1 MAGVWLTRC
10 TCKNDLSTW
19 TVKNSPP
26 DRGVFIEKIINCHG
40 KINFFQEIENVK
52 SLLLHDHLIVRF
64 LALLV
69 LVAALFLLAW
79 TFSYLFLPEAI
90 LRGRTS
96 AAILAGETAASSF
109 YMEWLRIVIINLSVC
124 LLTVIAPN
132 LLRGDTGL
140 PFGYYTVCVQA
151 IMYAV
156 TLGTNSF
163 SLPLPDG
170 PIAPTFAVLA
180 RSGPYEISAYILA
193 ATATASI
200 SRWTLRGRWPRQT
213 VEHWEPDRGHRM
225 SRVEWAG
232 LVLAGVLLVTA
243 NAWEAFQIITRF
255 G

>member
-1 MAGVWLTRC
+1 
-10 TCKNDLSTW
+10 
-19 TVKNSPP
+19 
-26 DRGVFIEKIINCHG
+26 
-40 KINFFQEIENVK
+40 VK
-52 SLLLHDHLIVRF
+52 SLLLHERLIVRF

-69 LVAALFLLAW
+69 SVAVLFLLAW
-79 TFSYLFLPEAI
+79 TFSYLFLPEGI
-90 LRGRTS
+90 LRGRTG

-109 YMEWLRIVIINLSVC
+109 FVEWLRIAIINFSIC

-132 LLRGDTGL
+132 LLRGGTGL

-170 PIAPTFAVLA
+170 PLAPTFAVLA

-200 SRWTLRGRWPRQT
+200 SRWAMHGRWPRQT
-213 VEHWEPDRGHRM
+213 LENWQPEQGQRTN
-225 SRVEWAG
+225 RVEWAG
-232 LVLAGVLLVTA
+232 LTLAGLVLVTA
-243 NAWEAFQIITRF
+243 NAWEALQIITRF